1 MKYILELTEEELN
14 FIYDRCSN
22 KAARLEDSNLEDT
35 PCYRLAHQVMHKI
48 YASRTGHIPPPVTYL
63 EIKESDYLDLVAN
76 NKVRKDV
83 MYFIKEDSD
92 IKPIDLDTIPEPTKS
107 TRDYWAEDVKHM
119 QELSEWMNKQ
129 WNT

>member
-1 MKYILELTEEELN
+1 MNKYTLELTEEELN

-22 KAARLEDSNLEDT
+22 KAARLEDVNLKDT

-48 YASRTGHIPPPVTYL
+48 YESRK
-63 EIKESDYLDLVAN
+63 EINFTPTA
-76 NKVRKDV
+76 DV
-83 MYFIKEDSD
+83 
-92 IKPIDLDTIPEPTKS
+92 KPIDPDTVSETTKS

-129 WNT
+129 WNY

>member
-1 MKYILELTEEELN
+1 MYKLELTEEELN

-22 KAARLEDSNLEDT
+22 KAARLEEVNLKDT

-48 YASRTGHIPPPVTYL
+48 Y
-63 EIKESDYLDLVAN
+63 ESKN
-76 NKVRKDV
+76 NINFTPTTDV
-83 MYFIKEDSD
+83 
-92 IKPIDLDTIPEPTKS
+92 KPIDPDTVPEPTESEPTKS

-129 WNT
+129 WNY

>member
-1 MKYILELTEEELN
+1 MNNYRLELTEEELN

-22 KAARLEDSNLEDT
+22 KAARLEDVNLEDT

-48 YASRTGHIPPPVTYL
+48 YEARKEDTPPPAVL
-63 EIKESDYLDLVAN
+63 LKIKESDYLDLVLN

-83 MYFIKEDSD
+83 IYLIKEDAE
-92 IKPIDLDTIPEPTKS
+92 PIDPDTISEPTKS

-119 QELSEWMNKQ
+119 QELSDWMNKQ

>member
-1 MKYILELTEEELN
+1 MNYKLELTEEELN

-22 KAARLEDSNLEDT
+22 KAARLEDVNLENT

-48 YASRTGHIPPPVTYL
+48 YKSRTEDTPPHVISL
-63 EIKESDYLDLVAN
+63 EIKESDYLELVAN

-92 IKPIDLDTIPEPTKS
+92 VKPIDPDMIPEPTKS
-107 TRDYWAEDVKHM
+107 TRDYWAEDIKHM

-129 WNT
+129 WNY